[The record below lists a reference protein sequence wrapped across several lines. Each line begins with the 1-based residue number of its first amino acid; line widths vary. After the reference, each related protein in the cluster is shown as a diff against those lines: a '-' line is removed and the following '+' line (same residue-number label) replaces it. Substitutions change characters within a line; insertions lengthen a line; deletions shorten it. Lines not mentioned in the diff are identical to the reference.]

1 MIARSVPTA
10 SQRFR
15 MATRPIPKV
24 LMRRT
29 AIASATSPEP
39 SSPPPPPPPTPPFQQ
54 SNATLNACIDFVSW
68 LQEER
73 DKIQQERKQ
82 RIDVAQES
90 LRAVVQ
96 QERDTLMRLIR
107 EIREKQ
113 GRISKGGDE
122 EGDA

>member
-1 MIARSVPTA
+1 
-10 SQRFR
+10 
-15 MATRPIPKV
+15 
-24 LMRRT
+24 
-29 AIASATSPEP
+29 
-39 SSPPPPPPPTPPFQQ
+39 
-54 SNATLNACIDFVSW
+54 VSW

>member
-1 MIARSVPTA
+1 M
-10 SQRFR
+10 
-15 MATRPIPKV
+15 
-24 LMRRT
+24 
-29 AIASATSPEP
+29 
-39 SSPPPPPPPTPPFQQ
+39 
-54 SNATLNACIDFVSW
+54 SW